1 MKRLLALL
9 AIAGLFTAR
18 ASASN
23 VRLGYDTPRGMAFD
37 SSGNLLVA
45 NPEAGN
51 IVKFTPDGRWSTFAS
66 GLVHPFGLA
75 FDNAGNLFV
84 ADVQS
89 DARESE
95 GRVSVHAKDRCSWQV
110 EDRQNTSNVG
120 ERNRKNRKGRMK

>member
-1 MKRLLALL
+1 MKGLLALPAL
-9 AIAGLFTAR
+9 AGLFTAR
-18 ASASN
+18 APASN

-37 SSGNLLVA
+37 SSGNLFVA

-51 IVKFTPDGRWSTFAS
+51 IAKFTPDGHWSSFAS

-75 FDNAGNLFV
+75 FDNAGDLFA

-120 ERNRKNRKGRMK
+120 